1 MVTSLEFEAT
11 DSGEGPFLE
20 ETLFLFLFLCEV
32 SAGSG
37 AGSAS
42 MSSAWEA
49 RRNVVDPDNGKGTV
63 SEVDL

>member
-1 MVTSLEFEAT
+1 MVTSPEFEAT
-11 DSGEGPFLE
+11 GSSEGPFLE

-42 MSSAWEA
+42 MSS
-49 RRNVVDPDNGKGTV
+49 V
-63 SEVDL
+63 